1 MNIGLTGG
9 IGCGKST
16 VVGFFREAGWATM
29 ETDAVVRELFQS
41 DAGLR
46 DDLRARWGASVFC
59 SEGGI
64 DRAAIAEKVFRNQP
78 ELRWLESRLHPLVR
92 EHWEWMLTNEVDRN
106 CLVEIPLLFEKRL
119 EKRFDLTVCVACPR
133 HLVEE
138 RMVERGYSK
147 GAVAQRIEQQMPL
160 EEKIELADRLIA
172 NAGSLEFLKQQTMR
186 LIEQSKSA

>member
-29 ETDAVVRELFQS
+29 EVDTVVRDLFET
-41 DAGLR
+41 DVGLQNE
-46 DDLRARWGASVFC
+46 LRARWGASVFQRD
-59 SEGGI
+59 GAI
-64 DRAAIAEKVFRNQP
+64 DRRAIAEKVFHNEP

-92 EHWEWMLTNEVDRN
+92 GRWESMLASEVDRH

-119 EKRFDLTVCVACPR
+119 ENRFDLTVCVTCPLP
-133 HLVEE
+133 LVEE
-138 RMVERGYSK
+138 RMIERGYSK
-147 GAVAQRIEQQMPL
+147 AEIAQRLKQQMPL

-172 NAGSLEFLKQQTMR
+172 NAGSLEFLKRQTMR
-186 LIEQSKSA
+186 LIEQTKPA